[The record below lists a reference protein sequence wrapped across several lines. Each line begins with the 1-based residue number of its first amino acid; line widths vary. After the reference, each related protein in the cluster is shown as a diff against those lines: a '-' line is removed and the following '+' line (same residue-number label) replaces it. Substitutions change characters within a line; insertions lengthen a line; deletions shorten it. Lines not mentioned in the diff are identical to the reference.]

1 MGKYG
6 YESWGSGWGSGW
18 NKSKGGSVSG
28 WEKSH
33 FGGFRRVISDYP
45 YISMDFDLDVSVNDK
60 IGQDLG
66 PWMGEK
72 LIKLYVLKASE
83 LGLIDKFETQIVE
96 KIKFLGVKKYMVAKL
111 DSEYVFEKICNNYTE
126 MSPLFRNY
134 QDGIF
139 GSSISMEIPESGDG
153 KGKGE
158 EGKGENEEEE
168 NKSKG
173 SGENKEG
180 EDNEDQENSKD
191 GEGEGEGED
200 NENQENPKDGEGEG
214 EGEGEGKDKDSKN
227 SNPGDGS
234 GGSGQSET
242 GRSGNTI
249 QELMKK
255 IKESKPYNPSRDLSS
270 FDITPKFLSFS
281 DRIKRDATN
290 PFRFTSSEIK
300 DAEALIKLLDINF
313 DPKSAEVKN
322 LKMGKLDCSKI
333 SEVPAGNVSVY
344 KQIVEDQDTKPFSVC
359 VLADMSG
366 SMGRGARIP
375 SQLHIMNS
383 LYLAMSQI
391 LPADKL
397 YIYGHSGDSTP
408 EIYSF
413 YTPYDTDYERN
424 IKYYTGVPYYQN
436 YDGPVIE
443 AIHKKIRE
451 TNDDRIIF
459 ISLSDGEP
467 CGHNYGGTGHLQE
480 LKRILEKARR
490 DSFVTVG
497 IGIEADHV
505 SDLYTY
511 AKPVWNLTTMP
522 RDVASIINQVVR
534 TEFK

>member
-6 YESWGSGWGSGW
+6 YGSWRSGWGSGW
-18 NKSKGGSVSG
+18 NESKGGSVSG

-45 YISMDFDLDVSVNDK
+45 FISMDFDLEVSVNDE
-60 IGQDLG
+60 ISRDLG
-66 PWMGEK
+66 PWMAEK
-72 LIKLYVLKASE
+72 LIKLYILKANE
-83 LGLIDKFETQIVE
+83 LGLIDKFETQIIE
-96 KIKFLGVKKYMVAKL
+96 KSKFLGVKKYMNAKL
-111 DSEYVFEKICNNYTE
+111 NSLEIFETICANYTE

-139 GSSISMEIPESGDG
+139 GSSILMEIPDSECSGG
-153 KGKGE
+153 KGGE
-158 EGKGENEEEE
+158 GEDGEEE

-173 SGENKEG
+173 GGEGEG

-191 GEGEGEGED
+191 GEGEGE
-200 NENQENPKDGEGEG
+200 
-214 EGEGEGKDKDSKN
+214 EGEGEGKGEEGEGEEGEGKGKDSKN
-227 SNPGDGS
+227 SKPGDGS

-249 QELMKK
+249 QELMKG

-270 FDITPKFLSFS
+270 FDTVPKFYSFA
-281 DRIKRDATN
+281 DRIKQDGMG
-290 PFRFTSSEIK
+290 PIRFKDSEIK

-359 VLADMSG
+359 ILADMSG
-366 SMGRGARIP
+366 SMGSGNRIP
-375 SQLHIMNS
+375 SQFHILNS

-391 LPADKL
+391 LPPDKL
-397 YIYGHSGDSTP
+397 YIYGHSGSYTP
-408 EIYSF
+408 EIYAF
-413 YTPYDTDYERN
+413 HTPYDTEYEKN
-424 IKYYTGVPYYQN
+424 IQYYRRISWEQN

-443 AIHKKIRE
+443 SIHKKIRE

-467 CGHNYGGTGHLQE
+467 CGNNYGGQGHLDE

-505 SDLYTY
+505 SNLYTY
-511 AKPVWNLTTMP
+511 AKPVWDLSMMS
-522 RDVASIINQVVR
+522 RDVAAIINQVVR